1 MLLALRAVKLPE
13 PDSMVRQLA
22 IGRVAFAAVFLAAPV
37 PGVRL
42 LGTDTATAQRVSWL
56 TRMMAVR
63 DGALGVG
70 ALNATRGG
78 DPRPWLIA
86 GAVSDAVDAV
96 VIAGALKSGRVKGIV
111 PNLVAPGALLVA
123 AAGLIGALRTRRG

>member
-1 MLLALRAVKLPE
+1 MRHALSAVKLPE

-22 IGRVAFAAVFLAAPV
+22 VGRVVFAAAFLAAPV
-37 PGVRL
+37 PAVRL
-42 LGTDTATAQRVSWL
+42 LGSDTATAQRVSWL

-70 ALNATRGG
+70 ALAAGRGG
-78 DPRPWLIA
+78 DPRPWLIG

-96 VIAGALKSGRVKGIV
+96 VIAGALKQGRVKGIV
-111 PNLVAPGALLVA
+111 PTLVVPGAVLAAASGVVA
-123 AAGLIGALRTRRG
+123 ALRSRRS

>member
-1 MLLALRAVKLPE
+1 MLLALRSVKLPE

-22 IGRVAFAAVFLAAPV
+22 VGRVAFAAVFLAAPV

-70 ALNATRGG
+70 ALSAARSGH
-78 DPRPWLIA
+78 PRPWLIA

-96 VIAGALKSGRVKGIV
+96 VIAGALNSGRVKGIV
-111 PNLVAPGALLVA
+111 PTLVAPGALLVA
-123 AAGLIGALRTRRG
+123 ATGLIGARRARRG